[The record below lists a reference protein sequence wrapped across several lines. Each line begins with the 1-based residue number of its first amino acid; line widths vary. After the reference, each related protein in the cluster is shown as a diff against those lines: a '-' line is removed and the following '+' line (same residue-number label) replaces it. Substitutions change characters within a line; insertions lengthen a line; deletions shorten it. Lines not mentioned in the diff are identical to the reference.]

1 MLLLRFIWYIAIT
14 AYVFFSPYY
23 LLTKKHSQL
32 YSFSDRLLGAF
43 TIGIA
48 QIIITE
54 ATLGLALILESRNL
68 FLLNLAV
75 STGFLLYAGMARKE
89 LGRQLEE
96 AGKSLAGFFNLVWKH
111 MTLRVICVFFLLQ
124 TVWWA
129 FMIYLFP
136 PYAWDALAFH
146 LPKVTCILQSH
157 GIEVFPAIPVFINT
171 YPFNAELLFLWNV
184 IYLGNDI
191 LVDGTQAVFALVSVL
206 ALYGIARKCGVK
218 PQYAAYVMLF
228 LFIPIVIQQAT
239 TCYIDIIVSG
249 LLMIAVNFMLLKD
262 RARINLLI
270 LGMAVGMML
279 GTKYSYILPGLIVSL
294 AALFLIVRDRKIELA
309 RSGNRT
315 WLPWILLADCLIY
328 LLPILVLGGTWYGRN
343 YLLFGNP
350 LAPIEIN
357 IFGATVFP
365 GFSKP
370 ADYTFN
376 TPILFDAPTV
386 FKVWLE
392 RAIPSPF
399 WDEPYYTL
407 GTGRGGFGPLFFIV
421 LLPSLLFSFWLI

>member
-54 ATLGLALILESRNL
+54 AALGLALILESRNL

-75 STGFLLYAGMARKE
+75 STGFLLYAGLNLKE
-89 LGRQLEE
+89 LNRQRDE

-111 MTLRVICVFFLLQ
+111 MTLRVISVFFLLQ

-129 FMIYLFP
+129 FMVYLFP

-294 AALFLIVRDRKIELA
+294 AALFLIVRDRKIE
-309 RSGNRT
+309 
-315 WLPWILLADCLIY
+315 
-328 LLPILVLGGTWYGRN
+328 
-343 YLLFGNP
+343 
-350 LAPIEIN
+350 
-357 IFGATVFP
+357 
-365 GFSKP
+365 
-370 ADYTFN
+370 
-376 TPILFDAPTV
+376 
-386 FKVWLE
+386 
-392 RAIPSPF
+392 
-399 WDEPYYTL
+399 
-407 GTGRGGFGPLFFIV
+407 
-421 LLPSLLFSFWLI
+421 